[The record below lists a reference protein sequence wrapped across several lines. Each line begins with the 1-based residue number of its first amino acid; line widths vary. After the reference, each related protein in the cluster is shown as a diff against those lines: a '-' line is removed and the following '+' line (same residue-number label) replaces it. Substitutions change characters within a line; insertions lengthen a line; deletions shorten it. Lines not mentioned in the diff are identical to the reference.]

1 MLINAGYRTG
11 SVVEASYTGA
21 YSGVVATISAADD
34 AVEAQSETV
43 TVVDY
48 TDDPTELRLGGNIV
62 SFTFSSG
69 TITYTAPL
77 LPNDDTLGVE
87 VDVDSQTLSTTIA
100 YSNTYNHTHT
110 PAVIDDNSIL
120 PDSSFGTTELVE
132 LKVVTDASSSVLTVD
147 WSGYDADN
155 FASAVSDFVTAVSET
170 VASTDVTMG
179 YHITETG
186 ASGTFTRTLSVEA
199 AAADTTPD
207 AFSFTDVTGQ
217 PVSTVTESNII
228 TITGVDAATDVAAS
242 ITGGEYAV
250 STDDGATFGAYT
262 SAATNVQLDDQIKV
276 RVTTSANNST
286 GTSAAFTAGGVTD
299 TFTATTEAEAA
310 SVLESTD
317 LESASN
323 VSSSNISQ
331 THVLESQSL
340 NTDSAS
346 SNTQISQTHSLSTE
360 NVEAIPTLSL
370 PSFGD
375 MIYALNSSDVESGTN
390 VNTPLLFIL
399 SQLNA
404 RVSESLS
411 ETSNP
416 MISQTHSI
424 LTNNVEALSLNSI
437 PFFTGEVAPLN
448 MDGIPVKE
456 SVVFSASK
464 MPTSLKQGSYYALK
478 FPVLTNGEAVVS
490 VEDAKFSLYRS
501 GAEVLTKSIVDTSL
515 NFASSTFNVDLDD
528 SETEGLAGLYNFEM
542 WFVDMSGNNIHVR
555 SGNINFEP
563 TKVRF
568 I

>member
-1 MLINAGYRTG
+1 MPANLGYINAGAYSLG
-11 SVVEASYTGA
+11 YSGA
-21 YSGVVATISAADD
+21 YTTGPEISAADA
-34 AVEAQSETV
+34 AVEAQSATV
-43 TVVDY
+43 TVTGY
-48 TDDPTELRLGGNIV
+48 TADPTALRLGGTAV
-62 SFTFSSG
+62 SFTYSSG

-77 LPNDDTLGVE
+77 LPNNATLGVE

-542 WFVDMSGNNIHVR
+542 WFVDTNGNNIHVR